1 MAMIDRQS
9 VEQRLRAI
17 DRQLSELDAIRKD
30 LLEQRKQLQIPS
42 RKIPVIEEFSP
53 EEKIQLFGSLF
64 RGRSDVFAVR
74 WENQAGRSGYSV
86 ACHNEWKPG
95 LCNKPKVKCGE
106 CQNRSYITLDKSI
119 IHGHLTGKMT
129 AGVYSLLH
137 GDVCWFLA
145 VDFDKSDWKESV
157 SAFHEACVDA
167 EVDCAVEISRSGNG
181 AHAWIFFDAPVPA
194 VQARSLGFAL
204 MDKAMERYPR
214 LGFDSYDRLFPNQDS
229 MPAGGFGNLIA
240 LPLQYEPRSHG
251 ASLFVDHEF
260 LPYVDQWEYL
270 SGLERLHA
278 NTLGSLIESLGYAVQ
293 QPNPLELEGEQP
305 WESNLPV
312 SESLILGCP
321 SQITL
326 VTANQ
331 IFIPI
336 ARLPSQLLARLKRL
350 ATFSNPAFFKTQ
362 ALRFSTQGIP
372 RHISCARIEK
382 DFLCLPRGCH
392 DEVERL
398 LKKQGIEV
406 GLQDHRCAGEKFV
419 SIQFQ
424 GELRSDQRK
433 AVNAMLQ
440 HDTGV
445 LHAPTAF
452 GKTVAAIGIIVE
464 RKVNTLILVHS
475 KELVIQWQERLK
487 TFIQGAEIGVI
498 HGGKRKPS
506 GDIDVAT
513 YQSLLSRKDNTVR
526 PETFQYGQIIV
537 DECHHLS
544 APRYELLLSEVKPR
558 YVLGLTATP
567 QRQDGHQPLIFM
579 QAGPLRHKAVSPKEQ
594 QFSQEVVCCRL
605 NYMPPQE
612 LLNPDVRPHI
622 ADLFRWLIDN
632 HERNQRITSDVLAA
646 LEKNRHIL
654 VLTERRAHADT
665 LKLLLEN
672 KGIHSAVLT
681 GGMKA
686 KEKRDSK
693 ALLSTA
699 KVVIAT
705 GKYVGE
711 GFDLPR
717 LDTLFLALPI
727 SWKGTLAQYAGRI
740 HRAVQGKTEVL
751 IYDYIDTGHPMLER
765 MFHRR
770 SKGYKAMGYRLL
782 DSEER
787 EHQGLLI

>member
-1 MAMIDRQS
+1 MIDRQS
-9 VEQRLRAI
+9 VEQRLKAI
-17 DRQLSELDAIRKD
+17 DRQLSELDARRKD
-30 LLEQRKQLQIPS
+30 LLEQRKQLQAPS
-42 RKIPVIEEFSP
+42 SKIPVIEKFSP
-53 EEKIQLFGSLF
+53 EEKIQLFSSLF

-86 ACHNEWKPG
+86 ACHKEWKPG

-106 CQNRSYITLDKSI
+106 CQNRSYMTLDKSI

-260 LPYVDQWEYL
+260 LPYVDQWEFL

-278 NTLGSLIESLGYAVQ
+278 NTLGSLIESLGYYVK

-312 SESLILGCP
+312 SESLVLGCP

-336 ARLPSQLLARLKRL
+336 ACLPSQLLARLKRL

-392 DEVERL
+392 DEVELL

-406 GLQDHRCAGEKFV
+406 GFQDHRFAGEKFV

-424 GELRSDQRK
+424 GELRADQRK
-433 AVNAMLQ
+433 AVNVMLQ
-440 HDTGV
+440 HATGV

-475 KELVIQWQERLK
+475 KELVTQWQERLK
-487 TFIQGAEIGVI
+487 TFIQGVEIGVI

-513 YQSLLSRKDNTVR
+513 YQSLLSKKDNTVR

-544 APRYELLLSEVKPR
+544 APRYELLLSEIKPR

-605 NYMPPQE
+605 NHMPPQE

-632 HERNQRITSDVLAA
+632 PERNQRITSDVLAA
-646 LEKNRHIL
+646 LKKNRHIL

-686 KEKRDSK
+686 REKRDSK

-740 HRAVQGKTEVL
+740 HRAVQGKTEVH

-782 DSEER
+782 ESTEQER
-787 EHQGLLI
+787 QGHLI